1 MRNDEVDGRVFAVTD
16 WGAGNGVEVR
26 VRERMRDIEGVV
38 DVDVSVYVF
47 AKVVEDVGLERIG
60 RLHYECIEVEPPK
73 PENC

>member
-1 MRNDEVDGRVFAVTD
+1 MGD
-16 WGAGNGVEVR
+16 VEG
-26 VRERMRDIEGVV
+26 IV

-60 RLHYECIEVEPPK
+60 RLHYEGIEVEPPE